1 MAEVTASAVKSLR
14 EKTGAGMIDCKN
26 ALVEA
31 NGDETPAMDILRKK
45 GMATAGKKAG
55 RVTAEGAVGSYIHMG
70 GKVGVLVEIN
80 CESDFVARGEEFQQL
95 VKDVAMHIAAT
106 DPRWTNRDEVPAG
119 DLDKEREILMEQ
131 LKNDPKNA
139 GKPED
144 VLNKIIEGRLN
155 KFYEDNVL
163 VDQPFV
169 KDPSKTVG
177 ELVAEKIG
185 SIKENITIRRFARV
199 TKWAKASR
207 KRRTISPPKS
217 RRWSVKFGRVDVG
230 RLACKTTLRTTAQ
243 LQLWSLSS
251 NASS

>member
-1 MAEVTASAVKSLR
+1 MADITAGAVKSLR
-14 EKTGAGMIDCKN
+14 EKTGAGMVDCKN

-31 NGDETPAMDILRKK
+31 NGDETAAIDILRKK

-55 RVTAEGAVGSYIHMG
+55 RVTAEGVVGSYIHMC

-95 VKDVAMHIAAT
+95 VKDVAMQIAAA
-106 DPRWTNRDEVPAG
+106 DPRYASREEVPAG
-119 DLDKEREILMEQ
+119 ELNKEREILMEQ

-144 VLNKIIEGRLN
+144 VMNKIIEGRLN

-185 SIKENITIRRFARV
+185 SIKENITIRRFTRYKMGEGIEKKQDDFAAEV
-199 TKWAKASR
+199 ASM
-207 KRRTISPPKS
+207 
-217 RRWSVKFGRVDVG
+217 VG
-230 RLACKTTLRTTAQ
+230 
-243 LQLWSLSS
+243 
-251 NASS
+251 

>member
-14 EKTGAGMIDCKN
+14 EKSGAGMVDCKN

-31 NGDETPAMDILRKK
+31 NGDETVAMELLRKK
-45 GMATAGKKAG
+45 GMATADKKAG

-106 DPRWTNRDEVPAG
+106 DPRYTNRSEVPQA

-139 GKPED
+139 SKPED

-163 VDQPFV
+163 VDQAFV
-169 KDPSKTVG
+169 KDPTKTVG
-177 ELVAEKIG
+177 ELVAEKVG
-185 SIKENITIRRFARV
+185 SIKENITIRRFTRYQQGEGIE
-199 TKWAKASR
+199 KKADDFAAEVASM
-207 KRRTISPPKS
+207 
-217 RRWSVKFGRVDVG
+217 VG
-230 RLACKTTLRTTAQ
+230 
-243 LQLWSLSS
+243 
-251 NASS
+251 

>member
-14 EKTGAGMIDCKN
+14 EKTGAGMVDCKN

-31 NGDETPAMDILRKK
+31 GGDEAAAVEILRKK

-55 RVTAEGAVGSYIHMG
+55 RVTAEGVVGSYIHMG

-95 VKDVAMHIAAT
+95 VKDVAMHIAAS
-106 DPRWTNRDEVPAG
+106 DPRFATRDQVPAAE
-119 DLDKEREILMEQ
+119 LDKEREIMREQ

-139 GKPED
+139 SKPED
-144 VLNKIIEGRLN
+144 VLNKIIDGRLN
-155 KFYEDNVL
+155 KFYEENVL

-169 KDPSKTVG
+169 KDPSKTIG

-185 SIKENITIRRFARV
+185 SIKENISIRRFTRYQMGEGIEKKVDDFAAEV
-199 TKWAKASR
+199 ASM
-207 KRRTISPPKS
+207 
-217 RRWSVKFGRVDVG
+217 VG
-230 RLACKTTLRTTAQ
+230 
-243 LQLWSLSS
+243 
-251 NASS
+251 

>member
-1 MAEVTASAVKSLR
+1 MV
-14 EKTGAGMIDCKN
+14 DCKN

-31 NGDETPAMDILRKK
+31 NGDETAAIEILRKK

-55 RVTAEGAVGSYIHMG
+55 RVTAEGVVGSYIHMG

-106 DPRWTNRDEVPAG
+106 DPRFTTRDEVPA
-119 DLDKEREILMEQ
+119 DLLDKEREIMREQ

-139 GKPED
+139 SKPED

-155 KFYEDNVL
+155 KFYEENVL
-163 VDQPFV
+163 LDQPFV
-169 KDPSKTVG
+169 KDPSKTVA

-185 SIKENITIRRFARV
+185 SIKENITIRRFTRFKMGEGIEKKQDDFAAEV
-199 TKWAKASR
+199 ASM
-207 KRRTISPPKS
+207 
-217 RRWSVKFGRVDVG
+217 VG
-230 RLACKTTLRTTAQ
+230 
-243 LQLWSLSS
+243 
-251 NASS
+251 